1 MQQNTSK
8 RKHRPLSFAFLL
20 GFVSVMIL
28 LVCPAFADPTDTESQ
43 INTLYRL
50 MRNFAIPVG
59 AVGMAICGFMF
70 FFGDEQVSEKAV
82 NRIKHLF
89 VASLAIFVLGSTV
102 RFAIGF
108 GKQYMWEPG
117 EDHSSEI
124 PIMAAPLPEHFGEP
138 NIHMQ
143 EIGDVGPGS
152 YQDRVDDLGD
162 NNENDENHDGIADTT
177 QELEPQIIL
186 TGSLNITGGN
196 SETYSYTET
205 RGSNGS
211 FTVNITNSSSVSM
224 NTIKNTTNK
233 SFQVKPTETSHGTI
247 MVEVQIAA
255 GETSDGKKVKSGSKD
270 YDITVTAKDNVNS
283 EQQQYQNRHDTL
295 EDELDA
301 HRDEMVESLGL
312 ELGDGYARW
321 DGFLSDLMQLRSDLN
336 LSTDYD
342 IDGIPD
348 IENCLDEIQD
358 AIDDLD

>member
-1 MQQNTSK
+1 MQQNTSNHK
-8 RKHRPLSFAFLL
+8 YRPLSFAFLL

-28 LVCPAFADPTDTESQ
+28 LVCPAFAAPTDTESQ
-43 INTLYRL
+43 INTFYRL

-108 GKQYMWEPG
+108 GERYMWKPG
-117 EDHSSEI
+117 EDNSSEI
-124 PIMAAPLPEHFGEP
+124 PIAAAPLPEHFGEP
-138 NIHMQ
+138 EIHMQ
-143 EIGDVGPGS
+143 DIGDAAPGS
-152 YQDRVDDLGD
+152 YQDQVDNLGE
-162 NNENDENHDGIADTT
+162 NNENDENHDGIGDNT
-177 QELEPQIIL
+177 QELEPQISL
-186 TGSLNITGGN
+186 TGPLNITGGD
-196 SETYSYTET
+196 SKTYSYTET
-205 RGSNGS
+205 RGSDGS
-211 FTVNITNSSSVSM
+211 FTVDITHTPSVSM
-224 NTIKNTTNK
+224 NTINNTSNK
-233 SFQVKPTETSHGTI
+233 SFQVKPTESSHGTI
-247 MVEVQIAA
+247 MVEITIAA

-295 EDELDA
+295 EDELDSN
-301 HRDEMVESLGL
+301 RDKIVESLGL
-312 ELGDGYARW
+312 ELGPGYARW
-321 DGFLSDLMQLRSDLN
+321 DGFLNDLMQLRSDLS

-358 AIDDLD
+358 AIDDL